1 MSVRRGP
8 GLRPRGR
15 FPGRSLEEARLPII
29 TSPAFE
35 GDRILAAIL
44 FENTMARKFE
54 GRSTSDDLWGVKEV
68 VPILKVDQGL
78 AEEAPTA
85 CAS

>member
-1 MSVRRGP
+1 
-8 GLRPRGR
+8 
-15 FPGRSLEEARLPII
+15 
-29 TSPAFE
+29 
-35 GDRILAAIL
+35 
-44 FENTMARKFE
+44 MARKFE